1 MRKTD
6 TRINKYTYTGDNFPT
21 RGANCNR
28 VEMQHSERSYSFSLN
43 CYLNT
48 SKDVLLNISVEDFRR
63 GKDDTVNLYVQD
75 YGIRIKDVKFNTIAN
90 YRKRP
95 DIKPNKTA
103 MDSLVELISEGINEY
118 DNRVDREKAA
128 EYRKVEQAQTN
139 AQGWKQ
145 KYEKEQQKYEEAVN
159 RGLKTQMELTDEL
172 DTVYR
177 EKDNLNHQIMKRE
190 AYITEFKEKG
200 SQALNVAIEERDQ
213 VIKALLDAGITDF
226 EIIKTVLETKGLSA
240 KAIADEIM
248 SRL

>member
-1 MRKTD
+1 
-6 TRINKYTYTGDNFPT
+6 
-21 RGANCNR
+21 
-28 VEMQHSERSYSFSLN
+28 
-43 CYLNT
+43 
-48 SKDVLLNISVEDFRR
+48 
-63 GKDDTVNLYVQD
+63 
-75 YGIRIKDVKFNTIAN
+75 
-90 YRKRP
+90 
-95 DIKPNKTA
+95 
-103 MDSLVELISEGINEY
+103 
-118 DNRVDREKAA
+118 
-128 EYRKVEQAQTN
+128 
-139 AQGWKQ
+139 
-145 KYEKEQQKYEEAVN
+145 
-159 RGLKTQMELTDEL
+159 MELTDEL